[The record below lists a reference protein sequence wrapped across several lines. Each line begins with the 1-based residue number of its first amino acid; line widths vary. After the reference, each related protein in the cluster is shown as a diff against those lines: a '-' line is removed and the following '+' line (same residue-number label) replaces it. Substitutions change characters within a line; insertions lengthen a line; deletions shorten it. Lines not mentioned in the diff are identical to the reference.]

1 MKDVPAGVPSVT
13 ETVKNYL
20 SALNDAGFSG
30 EVTSDLAD
38 RVSCSTDNSIYQ
50 IMPQAVI
57 YPFDGDDLLLAVQ
70 VAQRA
75 DFFSVVFLPRGGGT
89 STNGQSL
96 GDGVVVDTSRH
107 MRRIHEYDPE
117 TGVVRVEPGLV
128 RDKLI
133 DFLAPHGQFFA
144 PHVSTTSRATIGG
157 MVSNDSS
164 GKGSVV
170 YGKTSDHIHSI
181 ELVLPNGNVATF
193 DAKRAVSD
201 NDVTQAADR
210 ICRDVEKILAP
221 HFKEI
226 EQRFPKMNRGF
237 TGYNLKEVR
246 AGDGVLN
253 LPKLL
258 AGSEG
263 TLGFIKSVTLKSE
276 PIPAHTALAV
286 LVYDSH
292 DTGLR
297 AVPDLL
303 EARPH
308 AIEFIDDKILG
319 AALRSPFAKDVRQVL
334 GITNEGG
341 AFAAHFFEMS
351 DEDEQEL
358 ERRLASLEEHLNS
371 RIDSTL
377 RPIGIKI
384 LRSPDDIARVWEIR
398 RACQGLLAG
407 FDKNK
412 RAVAF
417 IEDCAVPPENLADFV
432 AELEAVLEA
441 RNIPLGMYGHADVGC
456 VHIRPLMNL
465 TAEDERRQ
473 IRQISDVVF
482 ALTQKYGGLLWGEHG
497 KGLRGEY
504 SEQVIGSELV
514 HVMRQIKTLFDPLNR
529 MNPGKIARP
538 IDDQNP
544 ILALDEVPMR
554 GAFDA
559 QIEPDL
565 AAQYSNVLRCDGNGA
580 CFNQD
585 AAQPFCPSY
594 KITGDRRLSPKGRA
608 SMLREWARARSTGEV
623 ASAHNIAEEL
633 NEVLETCLAC
643 KACAGAGCPAKVDI
657 PEMKSQFLDWY
668 HEDRKRPVADLLVA
682 NLERVAPLLDR
693 IGGLVNTL
701 QSTALVRWSMVR
713 GFGLVDLPK
722 LRHRRSFLNQLQ
734 KLNVQTM
741 SAATLLE
748 MRDAERAGTVV
759 IVQDCFT
766 SFYDADV
773 VLAQVELVKRL
784 GFTPVLLNYRAGGK
798 PLHVRGMLGR
808 FRQMAQQNA
817 HDLAELSNAGFSLIG
832 VDAATT
838 LMYRHEYLET
848 LPDCPDLGVQLLSEW
863 LGAQD
868 LPLLDGDISYTMIQH
883 CTERSLEPQT
893 SSQWQS
899 VFERSSLSVNL
910 VKAGCCGMSGLFG
923 HEVRHQKMSRA
934 LYDENWR
941 AVVEAEAEGGLV
953 ATGYSCR
960 SQVKRLSGVQ
970 ALHPAQILLGHLRN
984 R

>member
-1 MKDVPAGVPSVT
+1 MKDGPVGIPSVT
-13 ETVKNYL
+13 QTVQKYL
-20 SALNDAGFSG
+20 SALQDAGFVG

-38 RVSCSTDNSIYQ
+38 RVACSTDNSIYQ
-50 IMPQAVI
+50 IMPQSVI
-57 YPFDGDDLLLAVQ
+57 YPFDGDDLVLAVQ
-70 VAQRA
+70 VAQRTA
-75 DFFSVVFLPRGGGT
+75 FTSVAFLPRGGGT

-107 MRRIHEYDPE
+107 MRRIHDYDPE
-117 TGVVRVEPGLV
+117 TGLVRVEPGLV

-133 DFLAPHGQFFA
+133 DFLAPHGRFFA
-144 PHVSTTSRATIGG
+144 PHVSTTNRATIGG

-164 GKGSVV
+164 GKGSVI

-181 ELVLPNGNVATF
+181 ELVLPDGNVATF
-193 DAKRAVSD
+193 DAKGAVGD
-201 NDVTQAADR
+201 TDVPQTADR
-210 ICRDVEKILAP
+210 ICRDVETILAP
-221 HFKEI
+221 HFNEI
-226 EQRFPKMNRGF
+226 EQRFPKMKRGF
-237 TGYNLKEVR
+237 TGYNLKDVR
-246 AGDGVLN
+246 AGDGGLN

-263 TLGFIKSVTLKSE
+263 TLGFIKSVILKSE
-276 PIPAHTALAV
+276 PIPAHTVLAV

-297 AVPDLL
+297 AVPGLL

-319 AALRSPFAKDVRQVL
+319 AALRSPFAEDVRQVL
-334 GITNEGG
+334 GITNESG

-358 ERRLASLEEHLNS
+358 ERRLVSLKEHLNS
-371 RIDSTL
+371 RIAPAL
-377 RPIGIKI
+377 RPISIKI
-384 LRSPDDIARVWEIR
+384 LRSADDIARVWEIR

-473 IRQISDVVF
+473 IRQISDAVF

-504 SEQVIGSELV
+504 SERVIGSDLV
-514 HVMRQIKTLFDPLNR
+514 QVMRQIKTVFDPLNR

-538 IDDQNP
+538 IDDRAP
-544 ILALDEVPMR
+544 VLALDEVPMR

-559 QIEPDL
+559 QIKPDL
-565 AAQYSNVLRCDGNGA
+565 ASQYSNVLRCDGNGA

-585 AAQPFCPSY
+585 SAQPFCPSY

-608 SMLREWARARSTGEV
+608 GMLREWARARSTGDTIG
-623 ASAHNIAEEL
+623 ARDIADEL
-633 NEVLETCLAC
+633 NVILDTCLAC
-643 KACAGAGCPAKVDI
+643 KACAGAGCSAKVDI
-657 PEMKSQFLDWY
+657 PEMKSQFLNWY
-668 HEDRKRPVADLLVA
+668 HEDHKRPVADLLVA

-693 IGGLVNTL
+693 IGGLVNAL
-701 QSTALVRWSMVR
+701 QSTALVKWSVSR

-722 LRHRRSFLNQLQ
+722 LRHRRGFLDKMR

-741 SAATLLE
+741 SAAALLG
-748 MRDAERAGTVV
+748 MPVAKRAETVV

-766 SFYDADV
+766 SFYDANV
-773 VLAQVELVKRL
+773 LLAQIELVQKL
-784 GFTPVLLNYRAGGK
+784 GFAPVLLNYRAGGK

-817 HDLAELSNAGFSLIG
+817 QDLAELSKAGFALVG

-838 LMYRHEYLET
+838 LIYRHEYTEV

-863 LGAQD
+863 LDAQD

-893 SSQWQS
+893 SSQWQN
-899 VFERSSLSVNL
+899 VFERSGLSVNL

-923 HEVRHQKMSRA
+923 HEARHQEMSRG

-941 AVVEAEAEGGLV
+941 AVVEAEAEGGLI

-960 SQVKRLSGVQ
+960 SQVKRLSDVQ
-970 ALHPAQILLGHLRN
+970 ALHPAQILLSHLKN

>member
-1 MKDVPAGVPSVT
+1 MKDGPVGIPSVT
-13 ETVKNYL
+13 QTVQKYL
-20 SALNDAGFSG
+20 SALQDAGFVG

-38 RVSCSTDNSIYQ
+38 RVACSTDNSIYQ
-50 IMPQAVI
+50 IMPQSVI
-57 YPFDGDDLLLAVQ
+57 YPFDGDDLVLAVQ

-75 DFFSVVFLPRGGGT
+75 AFTSVAFLPRGGGT

-107 MRRIHEYDPE
+107 MRRIHHYDPE
-117 TGVVRVEPGLV
+117 TGLVRVEPGLV

-133 DFLAPHGQFFA
+133 DFLAPHGRFFA
-144 PHVSTTSRATIGG
+144 PHVSTTNRATIGG

-164 GKGSVV
+164 GKGSVI

-181 ELVLPNGNVATF
+181 ELVLPDGNVATF
-193 DAKRAVSD
+193 DAKGAVGD
-201 NDVTQAADR
+201 TDVPQTADR
-210 ICRDVEKILAP
+210 ICRDVETILAP
-221 HFKEI
+221 HFNKI
-226 EQRFPKMNRGF
+226 EQRFPKMKRGF
-237 TGYNLKEVR
+237 TGYNLKEAR
-246 AGDGVLN
+246 AGDGGLN

-297 AVPDLL
+297 AVP
-303 EARPH
+303 
-308 AIEFIDDKILG
+308 
-319 AALRSPFAKDVRQVL
+319 
-334 GITNEGG
+334 
-341 AFAAHFFEMS
+341 
-351 DEDEQEL
+351 
-358 ERRLASLEEHLNS
+358 
-371 RIDSTL
+371 
-377 RPIGIKI
+377 
-384 LRSPDDIARVWEIR
+384 
-398 RACQGLLAG
+398 GL
-407 FDKNK
+407 
-412 RAVAF
+412 
-417 IEDCAVPPENLADFV
+417 
-432 AELEAVLEA
+432 LEA

-473 IRQISDVVF
+473 IRQISDAVF

-504 SEQVIGSELV
+504 SERVIGSDLV
-514 HVMRQIKTLFDPLNR
+514 QVMRQIKTVFDPLNR

-538 IDDQNP
+538 IDDRAP
-544 ILALDEVPMR
+544 VLALDEVPMR

-559 QIEPDL
+559 QIKPDL
-565 AAQYSNVLRCDGNGA
+565 ASQYSNVLRCDGNGA

-585 AAQPFCPSY
+585 AAKPFCPSY

-608 SMLREWARARSTGEV
+608 GMLREWARARSTGDTIG
-623 ASAHNIAEEL
+623 ARDIADEL
-633 NEVLETCLAC
+633 NVILETCLAC
-643 KACAGAGCPAKVDI
+643 KACAGAGCSAKVDI
-657 PEMKSQFLDWY
+657 PEMKSQFLNWY
-668 HEDRKRPVADLLVA
+668 HEDHTRPVADLLVA

-693 IGGLVNTL
+693 IGGLVNAL
-701 QSTALVRWSMVR
+701 QSTALVRWSVSR

-722 LRHRRSFLNQLQ
+722 LRHRRGFLDKMR

-741 SAATLLE
+741 SATALLG
-748 MRDAERAGTVV
+748 MPVAKRAETVV

-773 VLAQVELVKRL
+773 LLAQIELVQKL
-784 GFTPVLLNYRAGGK
+784 GFAPVLLNYRAGGK

-817 HDLAELSNAGFSLIG
+817 QDLAELSKAGFALVG

-838 LMYRHEYLET
+838 LMYRHEYIET

-863 LGAQD
+863 LDAQD
-868 LPLLDGDISYTMIQH
+868 LPRLDGDICYTMIQH

-893 SSQWQS
+893 SSQWQN
-899 VFERSSLSVNL
+899 VFERSGLSVNL

-923 HEVRHQKMSRA
+923 HEARHQEMSRG

-960 SQVKRLSGVQ
+960 SQVKRLSDVQ
-970 ALHPAQILLGHLRN
+970 ALHPAQILLSHLRN